1 MWECEPLIPALPVQR
16 IRSFMNSAVN
26 SAVKPKGECVI
37 PK

>member
-16 IRSFMNSAVN
+16 IRSFIN

>member
-16 IRSFMNSAVN
+16 IRS
-26 SAVKPKGECVI
+26 AVKPKGECVI